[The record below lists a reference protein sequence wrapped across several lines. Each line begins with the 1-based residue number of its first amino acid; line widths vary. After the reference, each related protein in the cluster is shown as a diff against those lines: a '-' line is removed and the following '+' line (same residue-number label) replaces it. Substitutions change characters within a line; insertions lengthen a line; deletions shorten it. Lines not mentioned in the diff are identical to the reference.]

1 MRRRTGGA
9 ATRRALADNDLVI
22 PIVEEELSVGKREID
37 AGGVRVATHVTARP
51 VAKSVTVI
59 EERINVERRVVD
71 HPIDDGRPD
80 TFRDRS
86 LEIKASA
93 EEPVITKRAHVV
105 EEIRIHKDRTE
116 RVETVNDTLRHT
128 EVELSEL
135 PDRRRLEPNAKSR

>member
-1 MRRRTGGA
+1 M
-9 ATRRALADNDLVI
+9 
-22 PIVEEELSVGKREID
+22 
-37 AGGVRVATHVTARP
+37 
-51 VAKSVTVI
+51 I
-59 EERINVERRVVD
+59 EERITVNRRVVD
-71 HPIDDGRPD
+71 RPIDDGQAD

-93 EEPVITKRAHVV
+93 EEPIITKRAHVV

-135 PDRRRLEPNAKSR
+135 PDRRRMEAGPRNR